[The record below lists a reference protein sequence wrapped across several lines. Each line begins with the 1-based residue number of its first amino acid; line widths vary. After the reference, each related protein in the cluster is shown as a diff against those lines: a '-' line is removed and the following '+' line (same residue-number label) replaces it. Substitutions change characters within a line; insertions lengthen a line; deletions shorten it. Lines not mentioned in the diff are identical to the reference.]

1 MNETVGQNVSLGD
14 SAENLL
20 LECRYSHEKCMITS
34 LVDME
39 NVPAFF
45 LAHYLEF
52 KRPRNHF
59 KSSNRSVFPQ
69 SASLGRRRRAAN
81 QRRSSSPETA
91 SSSPCRSNMAAHR
104 QCRLSRWKWPCYCV
118 TQLSA
123 ISFQRFLNCFERWK
137 NLDGMENKITAQV
150 SLPHVTNRLRNQGCV
165 QFASGLL
172 LLAIAFQTRRSVST
186 PLLRY
191 GNKMATLYFEHR
203 KTQIE
208 TWMGTWTCSLAVLW
222 LWIWQ
227 IVWHLVPSAHV
238 HRRLRWF
245 IWSVCLSGI

>member
-1 MNETVGQNVSLGD
+1 VCYMNETVGQNVSLGD

-52 KRPRNHF
+52 KRPRNNF

-91 SSSPCRSNMAAHR
+91 SSPPPVDPTWRPPGNVVYLAENV
-104 QCRLSRWKWPCYCV
+104 PV
-118 TQLSA
+118 TVLHNYLQLVSKD
-123 ISFQRFLNCFERWK
+123 FLIVLK
-137 NLDGMENKITAQV
+137 
-150 SLPHVTNRLRNQGCV
+150 
-165 QFASGLL
+165 
-172 LLAIAFQTRRSVST
+172 
-186 PLLRY
+186 Y
-191 GNKMATLYFEHR
+191 GR
-203 KTQIE
+203 I
-208 TWMGTWTCSLAVLW
+208 
-222 LWIWQ
+222 
-227 IVWHLVPSAHV
+227 
-238 HRRLRWF
+238 
-245 IWSVCLSGI
+245 

>member
-1 MNETVGQNVSLGD
+1 
-14 SAENLL
+14 
-20 LECRYSHEKCMITS
+20 
-34 LVDME
+34 
-39 NVPAFF
+39 
-45 LAHYLEF
+45 
-52 KRPRNHF
+52 
-59 KSSNRSVFPQ
+59 
-69 SASLGRRRRAAN
+69 
-81 QRRSSSPETA
+81 
-91 SSSPCRSNMAAHR
+91 MAAPV
-104 QCRLSRWKWPCYCV
+104 QCRLSRWKCPCYCV

-150 SLPHVTNRLRNQGCV
+150 SLRHVTNRLWNQRCV
-165 QFASGLL
+165 PFASCLL
-172 LLAIAFQTRRSVST
+172 LHAIAFQARRSVSIPLLRYGNKMAAGVWFSSVST

-227 IVWHLVPSAHV
+227 IVQNLVPNVHAHRQV
-238 HRRLRWF
+238 RWF
-245 IWSVCLSGI
+245 CFTLSACLAVKQIWKAFQTGNLLFLGMS